1 MNASLLSLLLL
12 VPPPAPAIEDAAA
25 VRLSLAD
32 ALALARRN
40 APRLAQ
46 LEALRRSSEAGLRG
60 ARAARMPQLELS
72 ASYTRN
78 SDVPELTLAL
88 PGQPPRTVF
97 PNIPDNYRTRA
108 GLSLPLYTG
117 GRVEA
122 GIDAAREQAG
132 AAQRELQA
140 GEQDLRLETI
150 SAYWSL
156 VTARESARVLRD
168 AVTAYEAHLKDAGH
182 RAEVG
187 MAARNEVLA
196 VRLERDRAE
205 LSRLQSEN
213 GAGVAEA
220 NLRRLLGLSPAAHV
234 EPVEDVTPPEAP
246 AEDVAALVDAALAA
260 RPELVALRSREAAA
274 GASARVARSATRPQ
288 ASLQAGY
295 DFANPNPRILPLAAQ
310 WKGTWSVGVALSL
323 MAFDGGRASAAAA
336 QAQAQADAIRSQR
349 EDLEARVRLDVTSRV
364 LDVSTARAGVG
375 LAQSA
380 LEAAQENLKVTQD
393 RYREGLAPSSELLD
407 AEAAL
412 WRAGL
417 DQTATATQLRLA
429 QAQLERAVGR

>member
-1 MNASLLSLLLL
+1 
-12 VPPPAPAIEDAAA
+12 
-25 VRLSLAD
+25 
-32 ALALARRN
+32 
-40 APRLAQ
+40 
-46 LEALRRSSEAGLRG
+46 
-60 ARAARMPQLELS
+60 
-72 ASYTRN
+72 
-78 SDVPELTLAL
+78 
-88 PGQPPRTVF
+88 
-97 PNIPDNYRTRA
+97 
-108 GLSLPLYTG
+108 
-117 GRVEA
+117 
-122 GIDAAREQAG
+122 
-132 AAQRELQA
+132 
-140 GEQDLRLETI
+140 
-150 SAYWSL
+150 
-156 VTARESARVLRD
+156 VLRD

-220 NLRRLLGLSPAAHV
+220 NLRRLLGL
-234 EPVEDVTPPEAP
+234 AP
-246 AEDVAALVDAALAA
+246 ATRVELVEDVAAPETLAEDAGALVDVALAV
-260 RPELVALRSREAAA
+260 RPELVALRAREAAA
-274 GASARVARSATRPQ
+274 GASARAARAATRPQ

-295 DFANPNPRILPLAAQ
+295 DFANPNPRILPLAAE

-323 MAFDGGRASAAAA
+323 TAFDGGRASAAVA

-349 EDLEARVRLDVTSRV
+349 EDLEGRIRLDVISRV
-364 LDVSTARAGVG
+364 LDLDTARAAVG

-380 LEAAQENLKVTQD
+380 LEAAQENLKVSQD
-393 RYREGLAPSSELLD
+393 RYREGLLPSSELLD

-429 QAQLERAVGR
+429 LAQLERAAGR